1 MAEFKKFMFDNFIVE
16 DPKEKI
22 EEDVAEVVET
32 PVPEDIAE
40 PEPEVEE
47 VRETVYEE
55 VVEPEPEPE
64 PVKTYTEEEL
74 AEQVR
79 IAEQNGYEKGFK
91 SSQCS
96 IDAASVNVLNEINS
110 RLLQLITDEQK
121 QNSEMEKQS
130 LDLILSVVRKLIPS
144 LLADEAKNIVNKFIA
159 DNFNNFKNES
169 KLSFYIHPDIISC
182 VQENIAKLAN
192 RHDFEGKIAL
202 HKDNSLGVSDCR
214 IEWENG
220 GVERNAGRLV
230 DKIETMLEAK
240 QN

>member
-16 DPKEKI
+16 EPEEKV
-22 EEDVAEVVET
+22 EEEAVEVVET
-32 PVPEDIAE
+32 PVPEIVPE
-40 PEPEVEE
+40 PEPEVEDVQE
-47 VRETVYEE
+47 AAYEE
-55 VVEPEPEPE
+55 VVEPEPE

-74 AEQVR
+74 AEQIR

-96 IDAASVNVLNEINS
+96 MDAASANVLNEINS
-110 RLLQLITDEQK
+110 RLLQLVTDEQK

-130 LDLILSVVRKLIPS
+130 LDLVLSIVRKLVPS
-144 LLADEAKNIVNKFIA
+144 LLSDEAKNIVNKFIA

-202 HKDNSLGVSDCR
+202 HKDNSLGISDCR

-220 GVERNAGRLV
+220 GVERNAGHLA
-230 DKIETMLEAK
+230 DKIEAMLEEK

>member
-16 DPKEKI
+16 DTEKKI
-22 EEDVAEVVET
+22 EEDIIEVVET
-32 PVPEDIAE
+32 PVPENV
-40 PEPEVEE
+40 PEQKTEVED
-47 VRETVYEE
+47 VQDVVCEE
-55 VVEPEPEPE
+55 VIEPEPEPI
-64 PVKTYTEEEL
+64 KTYTEEEL

-91 SSQCS
+91 SSQCD
-96 IDAASVNVLNEINS
+96 IDAASVNVLNEINN

-130 LDLILSVVRKLIPS
+130 LDLVLSIVRKLVPS

-159 DNFNNFKNES
+159 DNFNNFKNEA

-182 VQENIAKLAN
+182 VQKNIANLAN

-202 HKDNSLGVSDCR
+202 HKDNNLGISDCR

-220 GVERNAGRLV
+220 GVERNAGHLV
-230 DKIETMLEAK
+230 GKIETMLEEK

>member
-1 MAEFKKFMFDNFIVE
+1 MAEFKKFMFDNFV
-16 DPKEKI
+16 I
-22 EEDVAEVVET
+22 EEHEEKVEEAVEVAE
-32 PVPEDIAE
+32 PSVPDNVPE

-47 VRETVYEE
+47 IQEAVYEE

-74 AEQVR
+74 AEQVQ
-79 IAEQNGYEKGFK
+79 IAEHNGYEKGFK
-91 SSQCS
+91 SSQS
-96 IDAASVNVLNEINS
+96 GIDEAVANVLNEINS
-110 RLLQLITDEQK
+110 RLLQLITEEETQK
-121 QNSEMEKQS
+121 SEMEKQS
-130 LDLILSVVRKLIPS
+130 LDLVLSIVRKLVPS
-144 LLADEAKNIVNKFIA
+144 LLSDEAKNIVNKFIA

-169 KLSFYIHPDIISC
+169 KLSFYIHPDIISY

-220 GVERNAGRLV
+220 GVERNTGHLT
-230 DKIETMLEAK
+230 DKIKAMLKEE

>member
-16 DPKEKI
+16 DTEKKI
-22 EEDVAEVVET
+22 EEDIIEVVEM
-32 PVPEDIAE
+32 PVPENV
-40 PEPEVEE
+40 PEQKTEVED
-47 VRETVYEE
+47 VQDVVYEE
-55 VVEPEPEPE
+55 VIEPEPE

-91 SSQCS
+91 SSQCD
-96 IDAASVNVLNEINS
+96 IDAASVNVLNEINN

-130 LDLILSVVRKLIPS
+130 LDLVLSIVRKLVPS

-159 DNFNNFKNES
+159 DNFNNFKNEA

-182 VQENIAKLAN
+182 VQKNIANLAN

-202 HKDNSLGVSDCR
+202 HKDNNLGISDCR

-220 GVERNAGRLV
+220 GVERNAGHLV
-230 DKIETMLEAK
+230 GKIETMLEEK